1 MNGTVS
7 GLFINSTVDP
17 KVASVEYE
25 GTVTF
30 PRGGKNAYS
39 DVKLDKPTNEHTG
52 KWLGDSVD
60 RKRMSVRLSS
70 LYKDEIGACEQLHE
84 IKAVNSSARCRYA
97 SGFLPHTRKC
107 RLDCM
112 GKMSWQSVFTG
123 CWNAVQRP

>member
-25 GTVTF
+25 GTVSF

-52 KWLGDSVD
+52 KWLGDSV
-60 RKRMSVRLSS
+60 
-70 LYKDEIGACEQLHE
+70 EIIVIDTCCVGFVEG
-84 IKAVNSSARCRYA
+84 
-97 SGFLPHTRKC
+97 SGKHLKC
-107 RLDCM
+107 IGL
-112 GKMSWQSVFTG
+112 G
-123 CWNAVQRP
+123 CGQRPSNPTLRCESAQFAPSPQAWQ